1 MKEEFIFAAY
11 KESLKAYNRNEVPIG
26 AVLVKDG
33 KIIAKGYN
41 KKITNRNPMAH
52 AEINC
57 ILKATKKFKTWR
69 LDNCELYVTMEP
81 CEMCRQIIA
90 EARIKKVYFFTER
103 LKFKNNY
110 KQTKYLLIENKII
123 CNKYKKIL
131 KDFFAKL
138 R

>member
-1 MKEEFIFAAY
+1 MKEKFVLATY
-11 KESLKAYNRNEVPIG
+11 KESLKAYNKNEVPIG
-26 AVLVKDG
+26 ALLVKEG
-33 KIIAKGYN
+33 EIIAKSYN
-41 KKITNRNPMAH
+41 KKIINKNPMAH

-57 ILKATKKFKTWR
+57 ILKATKKLKTWR
-69 LDNCELYVTMEP
+69 LDNCELYVSMEP

-103 LKFKNNY
+103 LKFKNDY
-110 KQTKYLLIENKII
+110 KQTKYSLVENKMI
-123 CNKYKKIL
+123 CNKYKEIL